1 MNEYDNSLILITT
14 KLQEFFK
21 KYDAM
26 ENSEPFSYTILN
38 ILRQYL
44 ESYKANV
51 TQALKREKHFDST
64 YNSMHSILKKDYETK
79 DKELAE
85 KRKKDIEQIK
95 QKYQDKYDA
104 LKDEIKQKELEIH
117 FEENTI
123 LMDIDFFFAASE
135 QNVEVFEREFNE
147 NLARFNYQI
156 QIASDAYESN
166 TIHYNDILENDL
178 KNLSASHASILTQ
191 NDKDSERI
199 INHYRKKVQ
208 ELNQVLENKMQEFNT
223 YQEDI
228 KNKKRKE
235 SIDLNDKIRAL
246 MDVRNEKNL
255 YAKRNYNRQ
264 QAEAQED
271 KEIKQQEY
279 QLENQKISKEFVI
292 NMSKLDEMASTLKQ
306 NLDRDIDSE
315 KRHLQYRL
323 LELKNEQEKEL
334 INAFSSQKSKRH
346 ARSINKQY
354 AGYGTI
360 EKRNTEKSIKHLN
373 QDYLKNV
380 QIINYQKKLLDLDRS
395 YDIKSIIENEAYENK
410 RFQEINNNYEIDMNL
425 AIELNNLEF
434 TKSSNEMRL
443 YNSLKSL
450 KDERNYDEI
459 DALHQIEE
467 EKLIYQIKAL
477 NCEIESFE
485 KIQQILHKYEDDKYR
500 TTYNFKT
507 VNTVLEIEKY
517 KVLNNLNHSMYDI
530 NVKSTQSI
538 LDNSKKSI
546 DLKNKE
552 YEYKNKSRIQRN
564 QMVLNDE
571 RELVNY
577 QIECFKRDEALE
589 LSILNRNYFFELD
602 TLGHNYLSE
611 KFKLEYKRLL
621 QGYQTLTKIFVLTKG
636 LIVQS
641 INTLLNSIQYRPE
654 YVKKIW
660 AFFKEYLQILF
671 ASYKEYFRIYSLIL
685 EETIKNRLNLEK
697 DVKYRGFY
705 KNTESKYKADLQVFT
720 KKKDHLNKEFQEN
733 EQTIEQNRST
743 LFALDND
750 IYVKRK
756 EIQKR
761 KNPKTIE
768 SLNETYNLYHQLEA
782 ENLKLTKKNAVL
794 QREITQLDQQ
804 ISQINLS
811 YTRQQDDI
819 RKMQV
824 TNAQSYNELKKNMDK
839 QIASTIS
846 SIQNRIKL
854 ENTNIEITEYE
865 QTIRE
870 KSSIFLTVVSSFLTD
885 GYEIFNK
892 FKVNEIEA
900 ISKSASI
907 LKNGYTTD
915 LEEIDEEAK
924 IERMTAKA
932 IFIREQSQRSE
943 DIQKFDVTKAQ
954 TIEEIKQSIIN
965 HESLIKKINEDFQ
978 KEKEKTTRVF
988 YSEYYAICN
997 NQKDII
1003 AKQEKDMA
1011 YLQEQYNKDRNN
1023 IFEQFKKSK
1032 NDLKEALQ
1040 EYIHSRNDIIHHLPT
1055 AERAQEKNIKED
1067 ASNTKVELTENFSNT
1082 KIQSQASKREVQKN
1096 IDMIKS
1102 AFQIKQLELQRE
1114 YKINRLKEKREHL
1127 KQMRRI

>member
-1 MNEYDNSLILITT
+1 MNEYDNPLILMCS
-14 KLQEFFK
+14 KLQEFYK
-21 KYDAM
+21 KYDSM
-26 ENSEPFSYTILN
+26 ENSEPFLYTILN
-38 ILRQYL
+38 ILKQYL
-44 ESYKANV
+44 DTYKANV
-51 TQALKREKHFDST
+51 TSSLKREKHFDST
-64 YNSMHSILKKDYETK
+64 YNQEHALLKKEYDTK
-79 DKELAE
+79 DKELSS
-85 KRKKDIEQIK
+85 KRKKDIEEIK
-95 QKYQDKYDA
+95 QKYQAKYDA
-104 LKDEIKQKELEIH
+104 LKEEIKQKELEIH

-123 LMDIDFFFAASE
+123 LMDIDFFYAASE
-135 QNVEVFEREFNE
+135 QNIEVFEREFNE

-166 TIHYNDILENDL
+166 TIHYNNILEEEL
-178 KNLSASHASILTQ
+178 KELGESHSSILTQ

-199 INHYRKKVQ
+199 INHYKKKVDD
-208 ELNQVLENKMQEFNT
+208 LNHVLDTKMQEFNT
-223 YQEDI
+223 YQEDV

-235 SIDLNDKIRAL
+235 SIELNDKIRAL

-292 NMSKLDEMASTLKQ
+292 NMGKLDEILTNLKKS
-306 NLDRDIDSE
+306 LDEDVDSE

-334 INAFSSQKSKRH
+334 IQAYSSSKSKKL
-346 ARSINKQY
+346 AKSINKQY
-354 AGYGTI
+354 ATYGAI
-360 EKRNTEKSIKHLN
+360 EKRNTDKSIKHLN
-373 QDYLKNV
+373 QSYLKNV

-477 NCEIESFE
+477 NCEIDSFE
-485 KIQQILHKYEDDKYR
+485 KIQKILHQYEDDKYT

-517 KVLNNLNHSMYDI
+517 KVLNNLNHSMYDL

-538 LDNSKKSI
+538 LDNSNKSI

-552 YEYKNKSRIQRN
+552 YEYKNKSRIARN

-577 QIECFKRDEALE
+577 QIECFKRDEELE

-621 QGYQTLTKIFVLTKG
+621 QGFQTLTKIFILTKG

-641 INTLLNSIQYRPE
+641 INTLLSNIQYRPE
-654 YVKKIW
+654 YVTKIW

-671 ASYKEYFRIYSLIL
+671 FSYREYLRVYADNLDT
-685 EETIKNRLNLEK
+685 TIKDRLNLEK

-705 KNTESKYKADLQVFT
+705 KNTEAKYKADLSVFT
-720 KKKDHLNKEFQEN
+720 KKKEHLSKEFNEN
-733 EQTIEQNRST
+733 ETTIEQNRST

-756 EIQKR
+756 EIQKKR
-761 KNPKTIE
+761 NPKTIE

-782 ENLKLTKKNAVL
+782 ENLKLTKKNAVY
-794 QREITQLDQQ
+794 QREITQLEQQ
-804 ISQINLS
+804 IAQINLS

-819 RKMQV
+819 RKMQI
-824 TNAQSYNELKKNMDK
+824 TNAQSYNELKKTMDK
-839 QIASTIS
+839 HIGAVLT
-846 SIQNRIKL
+846 SIQSKIKVD
-854 ENTNIEITEYE
+854 NTNIEITEYE
-865 QTIRE
+865 QTIRD
-870 KSSIFLTVVSSFLTD
+870 KASIFLTSVTTFLTD
-885 GYEIFNK
+885 GYETYNK
-892 FKVNEIEA
+892 FQDNELEA
-900 ISKSASI
+900 IAKSATI

-915 LEEIDEEAK
+915 LEEINEEAK

-932 IFIREQSQRSE
+932 IFIREQSQRNE
-943 DIQKFDVTKAQ
+943 DIQKFDANKVQ
-954 TIEEIKQSIIN
+954 TLEQIKQNILN
-965 HESLIKKINEDFQ
+965 HEALIKKMNEDFQ

-1003 AKQEKDMA
+1003 AKQERDMA
-1011 YLQEQYNKDRNN
+1011 FLQEQYNKDRNN

-1032 NDLKEALQ
+1032 IELKDALQ

-1055 AERAQEKNIKED
+1055 AEKAQEKNIKED
-1067 ASNTKVELTENFSNT
+1067 ASNTKIELTENFSNT

-1102 AFQIKQLELQRE
+1102 AFQVKQLELERE

-1127 KQMRRI
+1127 RQMRRI